1 MLLAGEIDQLN
12 GMQHDGTLFK
22 RATTR
27 KAPHNSYITFKNIEK
42 GSADANFDMSSLPE
56 TLAFLTDKE
65 IEELQGDNGEYAKIS
80 YDGSQFTVEYEYDET
95 SGNYTR
101 SSGGEQTVEL
111 DTNEAVHAD
120 NVIIIET
127 SHQLLDSEGRRAID
141 LTSGGKAF
149 VLQKGIVKDVEW
161 KNQNGKMLPY
171 ENGLPMKLVPGKT
184 WINIV
189 PKNVDRYNRE
199 IGLVRWNSY
208 WRNKQCKSINCAEE
222 KSINYLKQS
231 YL

>member
-1 MLLAGEIDQLN
+1 MMKHLATIPAHPVVSRL
-12 GMQHDGTLFK
+12 
-22 RATTR
+22 
-27 KAPHNSYITFKNIEK
+27 
-42 GSADANFDMSSLPE
+42 
-56 TLAFLTDKE
+56 
-65 IEELQGDNGEYAKIS
+65 
-80 YDGSQFTVEYEYDET
+80 
-95 SGNYTR
+95 
-101 SSGGEQTVEL
+101 VEL

-161 KNQNGKMLPY
+161 KNQNGRMLPY

-189 PKNVDRYNRE
+189 PKMSIVT
-199 IGLVRWNSY
+199 IG
-208 WRNKQCKSINCAEE
+208 K
-222 KSINYLKQS
+222 
-231 YL
+231 